1 MTKRLFFMLGVLV
14 GFLLGE
20 ILRRQKMEHLQM
32 LEAQEAYRKQ
42 QNARYEREWQQEL
55 ANMPFEERMEYELW
69 EASMRLDNWMLPPEE
84 DDDAET

>member
-1 MTKRLFFMLGVLV
+1 MI
-14 GFLLGE
+14 GFLFAE
-20 ILRRQKMEHLQM
+20 ILRRQKMERLQR

-42 QNARYEREWQQEL
+42 QNAQYEKDWQKEL

-84 DDDAET
+84 DEDAET

>member
-1 MTKRLFFMLGVLV
+1 MKNTVYLVLGLMI
-14 GFLLGE
+14 GFLFAE
-20 ILRRQKMEHLQM
+20 ILRRQKMERLQR

-42 QNARYEREWQQEL
+42 QNAQYEKDWQKEL

-84 DDDAET
+84 DEDAET

>member
-69 EASMRLDNWMLPPEE
+69 EASMRLDNWMLPPED

>member
-1 MTKRLFFMLGVLV
+1 MKNTVYLVLGLMI
-14 GFLLGE
+14 GFLFAE
-20 ILRRQKMEHLQM
+20 ILRRQKMERLQR

-42 QNARYEREWQQEL
+42 QNAQCEKDWQKEL

-69 EASMRLDNWMLPPEE
+69 EASMRRDNWMQPPEE

>member
-1 MTKRLFFMLGVLV
+1 MKNTVYLVLGLMI
-14 GFLLGE
+14 GFLFAE
-20 ILRRQKMEHLQM
+20 ILRRQKMERLQR

-42 QNARYEREWQQEL
+42 QNAQYEKEWQQEL

-69 EASMRLDNWMLPPEE
+69 EASMRLDNWMQPPEE